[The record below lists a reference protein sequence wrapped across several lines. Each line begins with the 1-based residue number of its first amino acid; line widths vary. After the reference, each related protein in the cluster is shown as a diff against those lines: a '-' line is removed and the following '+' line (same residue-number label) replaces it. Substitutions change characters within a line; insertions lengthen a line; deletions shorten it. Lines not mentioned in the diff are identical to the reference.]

1 MQSPKFNINTFKDR
15 SVNTSL
21 DRENLLSIGPW
32 PVKRSRNEGK
42 AFSHLNE
49 FQDTG
54 LSFSETMAQIDEVY
68 AVTREMEGLER
79 KGTHSQVRQ
88 RGDCNTR
95 IF

>member
-21 DRENLLSIGPW
+21 DHENLLSIGPW
-32 PVKRSRNEGK
+32 PVKRSRYEGK

-79 KGTHSQVRQ
+79 KETHSQVRQ
-88 RGDCNTR
+88 RGDCNTP